1 MRYQVTVERVER
13 FLETVTVEAESS
25 ESAKEKVEQMIH
37 GGDVLIRLAFAD
49 APGVANESVL
59 YAECQYCLDNGT
71 GACQGYGC

>member
-25 ESAKEKVEQMIH
+25 ESAMDKVELTTK
-37 GGDVLIRLAFAD
+37 GG
-49 APGVANESVL
+49 ESVL

>member
-25 ESAKEKVEQMIH
+25 HSAKEKAEQMIH
-37 GGDVLIRLAFAD
+37 GGQITFAD
-49 APGVANESVL
+49 SAGIANESVL

>member
-37 GGDVLIRLAFAD
+37 GGQITFAD
-49 APGVANESVL
+49 SAGVANESVL

>member
-25 ESAKEKVEQMIH
+25 KSAVEKAEQMIES
-37 GGDVLIRLAFAD
+37 GQVKFTDPEPDYAD
-49 APGVANESVL
+49 ESVS
-59 YAECQYCLDNGT
+59 YVECQYCLDNGT